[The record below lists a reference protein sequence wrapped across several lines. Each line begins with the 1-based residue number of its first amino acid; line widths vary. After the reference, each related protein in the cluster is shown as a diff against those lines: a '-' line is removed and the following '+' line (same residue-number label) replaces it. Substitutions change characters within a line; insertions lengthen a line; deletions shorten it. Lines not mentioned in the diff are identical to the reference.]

1 MDNNF
6 GIAKKEKMDKNYVTE
21 GVSSLCGLEENIDLG
36 NLYRRKLHLYHKDEL
51 VVNLKAYATRKA
63 AFRFP
68 QASQHALLIRE
79 GNHLLRNS
87 NIR

>member
-36 NLYRRKLHLYHKDEL
+36 NLYRRKLHLYHKVPFSFSSTRASSEL
-51 VVNLKAYATRKA
+51 KSLCIQTVRRDKPTVSK
-63 AFRFP
+63 P
-68 QASQHALLIRE
+68 LL
-79 GNHLLRNS
+79 
-87 NIR
+87 NIF